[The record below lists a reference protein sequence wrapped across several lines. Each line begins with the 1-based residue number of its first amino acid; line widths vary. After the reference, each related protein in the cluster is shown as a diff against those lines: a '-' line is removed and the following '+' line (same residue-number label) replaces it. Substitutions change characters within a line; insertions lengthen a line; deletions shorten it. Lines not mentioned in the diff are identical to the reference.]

1 MKQLNAHTDDP
12 VSEVLARLR
21 VHSTVYCLAELHSP
35 WGFRVEG
42 RDVAKFH
49 LLLEGHA
56 WLAVDGR
63 DPLLLSAG
71 DLVILPYGHKHAMKD
86 EPDSRVEALDRILL
100 DHPLDVRARL
110 NYGGVGALSR
120 MLCGGFGLNDPVRG
134 LLPTVMRID
143 AKADRIGSWT
153 ETTLQFLQAEAAQSL
168 PGAKAVFAKI
178 ADVFLAQA
186 LREFL
191 TSPSE
196 AITTTATA
204 LTDPHIAQ
212 AVQLLRAEPGQAWS
226 VGQLAYRVGMSRSA
240 FNDRFRDLVG
250 EPPMRYLTRA
260 RLTQAAR
267 YLATSDRTL
276 DDIAKRCGYDS
287 GAALSRAFKREHG
300 QTPGAYRAAAS
311 RQPVIDVSA

>member
-1 MKQLNAHTDDP
+1 MKQLNAYADDA
-12 VSEVLARLR
+12 VSEVLTRLR
-21 VHSTVYCLAELHSP
+21 VHSTVYCLAELRSP

-49 LLLEGHA
+49 LLLEGDV
-56 WLAVDGR
+56 WLAVDAH

-71 DLVILPYGHKHAMKD
+71 ELVILPYGHKHALKD

-100 DHPLDVRARL
+100 DHPLDARARL
-110 NYGGVGALSR
+110 YYGGAGALSR

-134 LLPTVMRID
+134 LLPDVMRID
-143 AKADRIGSWT
+143 AKSGRVGSWT
-153 ETTLQFLQAEAAQSL
+153 ETTFQFLRAEAAQSL

-186 LREFL
+186 MREFL
-191 TSPSE
+191 TSPSG
-196 AITTTATA
+196 ASSTTAP
-204 LTDPHIAQ
+204 TDPHIAQ
-212 AVQLLRAEPGQAWS
+212 AVQLLQAEPGQAWS

-267 YLATSDRTL
+267 YLATSDRTV
-276 DDIAKRCGYDS
+276 DDIARQCGYDS
-287 GAALSRAFKREHG
+287 GAALSKAFKREHG
-300 QTPGAYRAAAS
+300 LTPSAYRAAAS
-311 RQPVIDVSA
+311 RQPVIHVGA